1 MTETAIEVITNGSDM
16 SFMADVIET
25 SQNTPVI
32 VDFWAP
38 WCGPCKQLI
47 PALERVVKAENG
59 KVKLVKINIDEN
71 PGIAG
76 QLGVQSIPAVF
87 AFKDGQAVDGFMG
100 GQPESEL
107 KKFVSRLTGESDPA
121 EDAKI
126 LVDRAR
132 DSLAAGDPGGAA
144 QDFAQALQLD
154 ADNAAAM
161 AGLARVYME
170 SGNEEGAAELI
181 ARAPEPLQDHPE
193 ISAVRAAL
201 NLKET
206 APEPD
211 ETTALQ
217 QAVSQ
222 NPDDLDAR
230 LELAKALAGLGDNAG
245 AVEHLLYSIGK
256 NRQYKDEAARLFLL
270 TIFEAEGNESQ
281 ISIEGRRALSSI
293 LFA

>member
-1 MTETAIEVITNGSDM
+1 
-16 SFMADVIET
+16 
-25 SQNTPVI
+25 
-32 VDFWAP
+32 
-38 WCGPCKQLI
+38 
-47 PALERVVKAENG
+47 
-59 KVKLVKINIDEN
+59 
-71 PGIAG
+71 
-76 QLGVQSIPAVF
+76 
-87 AFKDGQAVDGFMG
+87 
-100 GQPESEL
+100 
-107 KKFVSRLTGESDPA
+107 
-121 EDAKI
+121 
-126 LVDRAR
+126 
-132 DSLAAGDPGGAA
+132 
-144 QDFAQALQLD
+144 
-154 ADNAAAM
+154 M

-181 ARAPEPLQDHPE
+181 ARAPEPLQNHPE

-217 QAVSQ
+217 
-222 NPDDLDAR
+222 R

-270 TIFEAEGNESQ
+270 TIFEAEGNESP